1 MLVSWDWLRQYVT
14 LDVSVEELTERLTMS
29 GLNLEEFHAVG
40 NDTCIDLEVTS
51 NRPDCLGHL
60 GIAREAA
67 VLLGQTLKVPAAS
80 PKSGASPVAALTSVA
95 IECPDLCSQYQA
107 RIIRGAK
114 VGSSPAWLVQRLA
127 TVGIASIN
135 NIVDLTNYVLMEC
148 GQPLHAFD
156 FDKLHGKKIIVRRAK
171 PGEKLQ
177 AIDHKEYVLAPEMCV
192 IADADHPVALAG
204 VMGGAE
210 TEITT
215 ATKSILIEA
224 ALFAP
229 LSIRE
234 TSRRLKLHS
243 DSSYRFERA
252 LDPHGPD
259 WASRRCCELI
269 LELAGGELLDGA
281 VFAGTQ
287 PPAQCDPIT
296 LRFAQIK
303 RILGIEIPSEEAVRI
318 LESLGLKLVGGAAAG
333 SEEKTDGQEC
343 PSYEATSETATFVP
357 PSNRRDLTRE
367 IDLIEE
373 VARIHG
379 YDKIRDDVSVPLC
392 RSSQSLRDRVTDR
405 VCDVLTASGFFEAI
419 TLSLV
424 SERDHKLFNP
434 RGTLPPL
441 SIDHPDFRQAS
452 LLRHSL
458 IPSLM
463 VSRRENERRGSF
475 GAQLFEIAAV
485 YLSTDK
491 SLPQSQSEPMM
502 IGLVSGRPFADMKGV
517 VEQLAAR
524 INSSAKVSCE
534 PSSLPQFIPGR
545 GAEVFLNGQSWGW
558 LGELD
563 RSVSDQLDL
572 RDAVSVAELDVTVL
586 ETHAN
591 LVPKFQPLPQYQGS
605 SRDLNF
611 VLDDQVTWSSL
622 AETVRGAA
630 GPLLESVGFGGQ
642 YQGKQIPDGKK
653 SYLVTLMY
661 RSPERTLTSDEVEA
675 AQQSVIATCQCQL
688 GATLRA

>member
-80 PKSGASPVAALTSVA
+80 PKCGTSSVAAVTSVE

-135 NIVDLTNYVLMEC
+135 NIVDITNYVLMEC

-156 FDKLHGKKIIVRRAK
+156 FDKLHGKQIIVRRAK
-171 PGEKLQ
+171 LGEKLQ

-215 ATKSILIEA
+215 ATKNILIES

-269 LELAGGELLDGA
+269 LELAGGELLDGT
-281 VFAGTQ
+281 VFAGTR
-287 PPAQCDPIT
+287 PSAECAPIT
-296 LRFAQIK
+296 LRFTQIQ

-318 LESLGLKLVGGAAAG
+318 LQSLGLKLTGG
-333 SEEKTDGQEC
+333 
-343 PSYEATSETATFVP
+343 EATSESATFVP

-405 VCDVLTASGFFEAI
+405 LCDVLTASSFYEAI

-424 SERDHKLFNP
+424 SEREHKLFNP
-434 RGTLPPL
+434 RGDLPPL

-475 GAQLFEIAAV
+475 GANLFEIAAV

-502 IGLVSGRPFADMKGV
+502 IGLVSGRPFAELKGV
-517 VEQLAAR
+517 IEQLAAR
-524 INSSAKVSCE
+524 INSSAKVTCE

-545 GAEVFLNGQSWGW
+545 GAEVFLNGQLWGW

-572 RDAVSVAELDVTVL
+572 RDAVSVAELDVAVL

-622 AETVRGAA
+622 EQTVRGAA

-675 AQQSVIATCQCQL
+675 AQQSVIATCQSQL